1 MGRGRIQR
9 RILRMRFDRR
19 ATQQADQYDIECPSQ
34 TQPPTVDSLLFA
46 REGQESTWTCSPLN
60 GGTPTP
66 TRNSGIQAGEFPL
79 SVWLASG
86 TIIALRKASAPNHDA
101 GATSRG
107 EQAPERYAYA
117 AVHRDG
123 GTSWAP
129 ALSA

>member
-19 ATQQADQYDIECPSQ
+19 ATQQADQYDIEHPSQ
-34 TQPPTVDSLLFA
+34 THPPALDSIVRPRRAGVNVDLL
-46 REGQESTWTCSPLN
+46 SPLN

-66 TRNSGIQAGEFPL
+66 TRNSGIPAGEFPL

-107 EQAPERYAYA
+107 EQAPER
-117 AVHRDG
+117 
-123 GTSWAP
+123 
-129 ALSA
+129 